1 MIRFIKINSN
11 YIILLISSIIPFLIL
26 GPFVPDLIISVASII
41 FLIYVIK
48 NNNFFFF
55 NKKPLII
62 FFLFCLYCTLL
73 SIFVA
78 KDLILSLKSSLFYCR
93 FGFFA
98 CVIFYLIEQ
107 NKKILNYFYYA
118 LFFSFLA
125 LVIDAYIQ
133 FFFGYN
139 LLGYPFEYRLSSF
152 FKDELI
158 LGSYLSR
165 LYPLF
170 FSLFIIKKKKK
181 NFEIFF
187 SGILFILIDV
197 LIFVSGERTA
207 FFFLNLSTF
216 FIIVLANKYGKMR
229 LILFILSIIFIIIII
244 SNSDDIKSRMIN
256 YTSQQIG
263 LEENSKKINIFSP
276 EHESL
281 FLTAYN
287 MFRDQPVFGH
297 GPKMFR
303 IICQDEKYAEGV
315 MNCNTHPH
323 NFYIQLLAET
333 GVIGFMFLLSVLIY
347 VIYCSVRQLKSIIF
361 KDKRYLTDYQV
372 CLLSCILVTVWPLAP
387 NGNFFNNWLVIC
399 YSLPVGFYLHSL
411 YGKNRKN
418 IFF

>member
-181 NFEIFF
+181 
-187 SGILFILIDV
+187 ILKY
-197 LIFVSGERTA
+197 
-207 FFFLNLSTF
+207 FFL
-216 FIIVLANKYGKMR
+216 
-229 LILFILSIIFIIIII
+229 
-244 SNSDDIKSRMIN
+244 
-256 YTSQQIG
+256 
-263 LEENSKKINIFSP
+263 E
-276 EHESL
+276 
-281 FLTAYN
+281 
-287 MFRDQPVFGH
+287 
-297 GPKMFR
+297 
-303 IICQDEKYAEGV
+303 
-315 MNCNTHPH
+315 
-323 NFYIQLLAET
+323 
-333 GVIGFMFLLSVLIY
+333 
-347 VIYCSVRQLKSIIF
+347 
-361 KDKRYLTDYQV
+361 
-372 CLLSCILVTVWPLAP
+372 
-387 NGNFFNNWLVIC
+387 
-399 YSLPVGFYLHSL
+399 FYL
-411 YGKNRKN
+411 
-418 IFF
+418 F